1 MGAAQPSS
9 GTAGFAGTGTRGVRI
24 LQALLVPADATRP
37 VAVIH
42 VPNCSAN
49 ISEAI
54 GAHLLDDSTVGTLA
68 TGPRFTIY
76 TCLQPAPA
84 TLPNNP
90 RAAALAASLGLDTDQ
105 TFLARM
111 RGDVLVTGLAA
122 RCDDDRDVPHQI
134 VDLAFVSP

>member
-1 MGAAQPSS
+1 MGAISTDS
-9 GTAGFAGTGTRGVRI
+9 GSARFAGAGRRGEKI
-24 LQALLVPADATRP
+24 LQALLVPADTTRP

-68 TGPRFTIY
+68 TGLRFTLY
-76 TCLQPAPA
+76 ACLQPAPA
-84 TLPNNP
+84 TLPENP
-90 RAAALAASLGLDTDQ
+90 RAAALAASLGVDTDQ
-105 TFLARM
+105 TFQARM
-111 RGDVLVTGLAA
+111 RGDVLVTGLAS

-134 VDLAFVSP
+134 VHLAFVSP